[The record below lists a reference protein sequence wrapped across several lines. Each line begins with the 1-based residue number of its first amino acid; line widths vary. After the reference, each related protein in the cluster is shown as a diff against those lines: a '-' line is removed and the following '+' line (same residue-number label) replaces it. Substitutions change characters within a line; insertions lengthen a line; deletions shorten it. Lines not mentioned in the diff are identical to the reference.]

1 MTDFKRDRMQHT
13 EILMRY
19 DEVLMEKA
27 SKFNLAELRE
37 DVVRNYVRQGF
48 VTNIDKVVHEQKEL
62 IEKMQ
67 RVYEKR
73 FDDMNQVISQEIST
87 AVKKGVQQM
96 TKRVINSLEELDN
109 KSKGMG

>member
-1 MTDFKRDRMQHT
+1 MVQFEEKWDPVLEKFNQQMTEFMRDRMQHT

-48 VTNIDKVVHEQKEL
+48 VTNIDKIVHE
-62 IEKMQ
+62 
-67 RVYEKR
+67 
-73 FDDMNQVISQEIST
+73 
-87 AVKKGVQQM
+87 
-96 TKRVINSLEELDN
+96 
-109 KSKGMG
+109 